1 MRELLSVAK
10 VAKPEEKTGK
20 QKMKLRI
27 PRGSG
32 FTRLILGPTGRIVII
47 LVSLFAIAGLGAFT
61 YFYARYARIIDE
73 KLRAGIFANS
83 AKIFAAP
90 ESVSVG
96 DAMTPNDIATD
107 LRRSGYTE
115 SRGNPIGYYQIHSN
129 SIEIFPQSDSYFDQE
144 PGLIRFANGKISQ
157 IVSLQDNTGAQ
168 SIPVGA
174 AAHPGDLRP
183 GAREAAH
190 GEVPRYPQGSGG
202 SRHLD

>member
-129 SIEIFPQSDSYFDQE
+129 YIEIFPAIGFLLR
-144 PGLIRFANGKISQ
+144 PGTWADPLRQRQDLADRFAAGQ
-157 IVSLQDNTGAQ
+157 YRPQ

-174 AAHPGDLRP
+174 ATHPGDLRL
-183 GAREAAH
+183 GAGEAAH

-202 SRHLD
+202 SRHIH